1 MTKEQIY
8 KAEHDL
14 LKETLSLMW
23 EYEKPEDKIA
33 VGYYA
38 CGIHDMTCELLEM
51 LDEVKDNDK
60 TL

>member
-1 MTKEQIY
+1 MTREQIY

-23 EYEKPEDKIA
+23 EFEKTEEKIS

-38 CGIHDMTCELLEM
+38 CGIHDMASELLRVF
-51 LDEVKDNDK
+51 DEVSK
-60 TL
+60 